1 MHQPSAS
8 RPRTLLQLG
17 AILAAF
23 LLVVPPSFGEGD
35 QDDSVKKDG
44 NVEQEK
50 KEKKDFKT
58 CEAPDFDVV
67 WTGYDSFKLVA
78 TADPPQTFVV
88 SLKHTEAPE
97 GREDPNDWKLKI
109 GSSAPCPQDV
119 GGAVEDSDIE
129 FCVHATPEGTS
140 AQVGVAARGPLLK
153 AGGLLGFGYAP
164 LPDDM
169 EDVEKE
175 CPARLGLGQNST
187 IRVLDKHS
195 IGFDLGFVYSL
206 ENGKSFASNPE
217 AAFFA
222 RSQWHERF
230 LVGIE
235 ARYSAI
241 SASDEPDAA
250 DDGGMGGDGG
260 GEATADGGGEGM
272 ADGGDDEDPTFNPFE
287 NGDEGVLEADVF
299 FSFAPVKKLPRLGI
313 VLGAGFSTLP
323 GENDFTATKSRLFGG
338 LRLNVDGINHGRKGS
353 DHFSNARGIAQIDY
367 AEDKLFEAVVLRA
380 ASEDGTVPAVVSD
393 ESERIRLTGE
403 IELPPLG
410 NSKIR
415 LVIRGHASLPTS
427 GDGPADI
434 RLSALASF
442 DPRNWFKGVGSSGS

>member
-17 AILAAF
+17 AILAAL

-35 QDDSVKKDG
+35 QDDSVSQDG
-44 NVEQEK
+44 VEQEK
-50 KEKKDFKT
+50 KKEQEKKDFKT
-58 CEAPDFDVV
+58 CVAPDFDVV
-67 WTGYDSFKLVA
+67 WTSYDSFKLVA

-88 SLKHTEAPE
+88 NLKHTKKPEKETDTHWDLEVESSLPCPDNVDVEIE
-97 GREDPNDWKLKI
+97 GRDLR
-109 GSSAPCPQDV
+109 
-119 GGAVEDSDIE
+119 
-129 FCVHATPEGTS
+129 FCVHASPEGTS

-153 AGGLLGFGYAP
+153 AGGLLGFGYEP
-164 LPDDM
+164 LPDDW
-169 EDVEKE
+169 EDVEKD
-175 CPARLGLGQNST
+175 CPARLGLGQHST
-187 IRVLDKHS
+187 LRVLEKHS
-195 IGFDLGFVYSL
+195 IGFDVGFVYSL

-222 RSQWHERF
+222 RSQWSERF
-230 LVGIE
+230 LLGIE

-241 SASDEPDAA
+241 SASDEPDPA
-250 DDGGMGGDGG
+250 DDGGMDGDGG
-260 GEATADGGGEGM
+260 GEAM

-299 FSFAPVKKLPRLGI
+299 LSIVPFKKLPRFGV

-353 DHFSNARGIAQIDY
+353 DHFSNARGIAQIDD

-442 DPRNWFKGVGSSGS
+442 DPRDWFKGLGGSDS